1 MGKHAERRIKNQQIK
16 LKFADFTQT
25 TVERSSGTLDV
36 SLFSDLLPLA
46 WERGHGQG
54 IRLLGLGVSFR
65 DDNVTAEE
73 SQMTLF

>member
-1 MGKHAERRIKNQQIK
+1 MVKHTERRIKNQQVK
-16 LKFADFTQT
+16 LKFADFSQT
-25 TVERSSGTLDV
+25 TIERSSGSLDI
-36 SLFSDLLPLA
+36 SLYSDLLPLA

-65 DDNVTAEE
+65 DDDAIAEE